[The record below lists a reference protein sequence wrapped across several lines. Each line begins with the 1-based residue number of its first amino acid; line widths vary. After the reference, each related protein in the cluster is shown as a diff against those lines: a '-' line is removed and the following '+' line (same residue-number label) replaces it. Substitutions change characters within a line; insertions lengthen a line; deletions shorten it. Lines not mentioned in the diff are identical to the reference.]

1 MAQVYS
7 PATAQTQPLLPTAR
21 RESVAGVIVT
31 LFLAVCAGLSIY
43 QQRPPQA
50 VGAGA
55 PPAEFSSGR
64 AMRQLEVI
72 TRKPHPM
79 GSVEH
84 ERVRD
89 YLLGELA
96 AAGVEPEVQ
105 RATAADP
112 QWSGP
117 VRAGSV
123 QNIVARL
130 KGTDN
135 TKAVLLVGH
144 YDSTPTSLGASDDG
158 VAVVTLLETLRA
170 LKAGAPLKNDVIFL
184 FTDGEEAFL
193 LGSKAFVDEHPWA
206 KDVGLV
212 LNFEARG
219 SSGPAIMFET
229 SDNNGRLIEEF
240 ARVAP
245 HPVSHS
251 LAYEIYRIL
260 PNDTDLSVFKRA
272 GLPGLNFAY
281 IDDLP
286 HYHTLLDS
294 FDRTDERS
302 LQHQGSYALSLA
314 RGFGNLDLRNI
325 KAPNAV
331 YFDILGL
338 ALVRYSSLFVVPL
351 SIGVTILFAGVL
363 ALGLRRRRLTPRGI
377 AFGFLA
383 FLLNMIAAA
392 GIVTLL
398 WKLMNLL
405 AGGGIWKPEGET
417 YRGHLYL
424 AGFAALT
431 VAITSALYTLFRRKS
446 STENL
451 AAGALLWW
459 LMLLIAASL
468 FLPGASYLFTW
479 PLLFSLIGF
488 GAMLLGEGG
497 GPVKP
502 STLVLMLVC
511 SVPGVVMLV
520 PLIYQTFTG
529 LTVSLSGPLMVVL
542 LLLLGLL
549 LPHMNVCGG
558 VRKWLLPGV
567 AALAGWGFVLA
578 ATLTSGYSPEQ
589 PKMNDIFYGLHAETG
604 KAVWVSAEL
613 DQWTAQFHAKN
624 PEKGTI
630 PEFLTATS
638 GRPWKTQA
646 PVLPLPAPDITLL
659 DDSGNSGD
667 GLRTLRMRIK
677 SPRGAEVMTV
687 YIDSEVEVVKASVNN
702 RLIDESVASPSL
714 GRKKQWSLRYYA
726 VPPEGIELTTEMR
739 TTAPVRV
746 RAVDLSYGLP
756 EIPGANFQPRPAH
769 MIPALASVTDTTL
782 VSKSFTF

>member
-7 PATAQTQPLLPTAR
+7 PATAQTQPLLTTVR
-21 RESVAGVIVT
+21 RESVTSVAAM
-31 LFLAVCAGLSIY
+31 LFLALCAGLSIY

-50 VGAGA
+50 VGASA
-55 PPAEFSSGR
+55 PLTEFSSGR

-79 GSVEH
+79 GSAEH

-89 YLLGELA
+89 YIMGELA

-112 QWSGP
+112 RWSGP

-135 TKAVLLVGH
+135 SKAVLLAGH

-193 LGSKAFVDEHPWA
+193 LGSKAFVDEHPWT
-206 KDVGLV
+206 KDVGLA

-229 SDNNGRLIEEF
+229 SDDNGRLIEEF

-302 LQHQGSYALSLA
+302 LQHQGSYALSLS

-338 ALVRYSSLFVVPL
+338 TLVRYSGLYVLPL
-351 SIGVTILFAGVL
+351 SVGVAILFAGVL
-363 ALGLRRRRLTPRGI
+363 ALGLRRRRLTLRGI

-383 FLLNMIAAA
+383 FLSTMIAV
-392 GIVTLL
+392 GGVVTLL
-398 WKLMNLL
+398 WKLMSLL

-424 AGFAALT
+424 VGFAALT

-459 LMLLIAASL
+459 LILLIAASL

-479 PLLFSLIGF
+479 PLFFSLIGL
-488 GAMLLGEGG
+488 GAMLLAEDRGSF
-497 GPVKP
+497 KP
-502 STLVLMLVC
+502 STLLLVTVC

-529 LTVSLSGPLMVVL
+529 LTVSLIGPLMAVL
-542 LLLLGLL
+542 ALLLGLL
-549 LPHMNVCGG
+549 LPYMNVVAAG
-558 VRKWLLPGV
+558 RKWLLPGA
-567 AALAGWGFVLA
+567 AALVGWGFVLA
-578 ATLTSGYSPEQ
+578 ATLTSGYSREQ

-604 KAVWVSAEL
+604 KAIWVSAEL
-613 DQWTAQFHAKN
+613 DQWTAQFHSKN
-624 PEKGTI
+624 AEKRPI

-638 GRPWKTQA
+638 GRPWRTQA
-646 PVLPLPAPDITLL
+646 PVLPLAAPDITLL
-659 DDSGNSGD
+659 GDSSSGD
-667 GLRTLRMRIK
+667 GLRTLRLRVT
-677 SPRGAEVMTV
+677 SPRRAEVLTV
-687 YIDSEVEVVKASVNN
+687 YIDSEVEVVRASVNN
-702 RLIDESVASPSL
+702 KLIDETKSPASL

-726 VPPEGIELTTEMR
+726 VPAEGIELTTEMR
-739 TTAPVRV
+739 TTGTVTV

-769 MIPALASVTDTTL
+769 MIPALTSVTDTTL